1 MQTKKHEIW
10 VGVFMLIALC
20 AIVFLCLKVADLKSL
35 GQQQTYRLYATFD
48 NIGGLKARSPVK
60 IGGVVIGRVA
70 DISLDTK
77 TYLPRVAIDID
88 KRYDHIPDT
97 SSLAIRTSGL
107 LGEQYLAL
115 NMGFED
121 EDMGTSIL
129 KDGGTVQD
137 TKSAMVLEDLIGQ
150 FLYKSGGN
158 NTDNA
163 NQNNASQDTVNP
175 NNAAQSHAKPVE
187 TKSLETKPVETK
199 PAENSGEAAKPE
211 SGAKPAQQP

>member
-1 MQTKKHEIW
+1 MQTKKHEIG

-77 TYLPRVAIDID
+77 TYLPRVAMDID
-88 KRYDHIPDT
+88 QRYDHIPDT

-115 NMGFED
+115 NIGFED

-129 KDGGTVQD
+129 KDGGTIQD

-163 NQNNASQDTVNP
+163 NQNNGDQNTVSPNTANP
-175 NNAAQSHAKPVE
+175 NNENQGHAKPA
-187 TKSLETKPVETK
+187 ETK
-199 PAENSGEAAKPE
+199 PAEKNGEAAKPE
-211 SGAKPAQQP
+211 SGEKPTQQP

>member
-60 IGGVVIGRVA
+60 VGGVVIGRVA

-77 TYLPRVAIDID
+77 TYLPRVAMDID

-97 SSLAIRTSGL
+97 SSLAVRTSGL

-163 NQNNASQDTVNP
+163 SQNNASQDTVTP
-175 NNAAQSHAKPVE
+175 NSANQSHAQPAP
-187 TKSLETKPVETK
+187 TT
-199 PAENSGEAAKPE
+199 PAEKSGEAATPE

>member
-175 NNAAQSHAKPVE
+175 NNANPSHA
-187 TKSLETKPVETK
+187 KPVETK

>member
-1 MQTKKHEIW
+1 MQTKKHEIG

-20 AIVFLCLKVADLKSL
+20 AIIFLCLKVADLKSL

-48 NIGGLKARSPVK
+48 NIGGLKVRSPVK
-60 IGGVVIGRVA
+60 VGGVVIGRVV

-77 TYLPRVAIDID
+77 TYLPRVAMDID
-88 KRYDHIPDT
+88 KRYNHIPDT
-97 SSLAIRTSGL
+97 SSLAVRTSGL

-115 NMGFED
+115 NIGFED

-129 KDGGTVQD
+129 QDGGTIQD
-137 TKSAMVLEDLIGQ
+137 TKPAMVLEDLIGQ

-163 NQNNASQDTVNP
+163 SQNNANQGHTEP
-175 NNAAQSHAKPVE
+175 TAPKP
-187 TKSLETKPVETK
+187 TAPK
-199 PAENSGEAAKPE
+199 PAEKNGDAAKPE
-211 SGAKPAQQP
+211 ASEKPAQQP

>member
-1 MQTKKHEIW
+1 MQTKKHEIG

-35 GQQQTYRLYATFD
+35 GPQQTYRLYATFD
-48 NIGGLKARSPVK
+48 NIGGLKVRSPVK
-60 IGGVVIGRVA
+60 IGGVVIGRVK

-77 TYLPRVAIDID
+77 TYLPRVAMDID
-88 KRYDHIPDT
+88 QRYDQIPDT

-115 NMGFED
+115 NIGFED

-129 KDGGTVQD
+129 KDGGTIQD

-150 FLYKSGGN
+150 FLYKSGGS

-163 NQNNASQDTVNP
+163 NQNKADQNTVNP
-175 NNAAQSHAKPVE
+175 DAASPNNTNQSHAKPAE
-187 TKSLETKPVETK
+187 AK
-199 PAENSGEAAKPE
+199 PADKSGESAKPE
-211 SGAKPAQQP
+211 SGNKPAQQP

>member
-77 TYLPRVAIDID
+77 TYLPRVAMDID

-163 NQNNASQDTVNP
+163 SQNNAGQDTVTP
-175 NNAAQSHAKPVE
+175 NNANQSHAQPA
-187 TKSLETKPVETK
+187 PTK
-199 PAENSGEAAKPE
+199 PAEKSGEAATPE

>member
-129 KDGGTVQD
+129 KDGGTIQD

-150 FLYKSGGN
+150 FLYKSGGS

-163 NQNNASQDTVNP
+163 SQNNASHDTVSP
-175 NNAAQSHAKPVE
+175 NNANPSHAKPVE
-187 TKSLETKPVETK
+187 TKPV
-199 PAENSGEAAKPE
+199 ENSGEAAKPE